1 MVDERFDELL
11 HTLCADYRVHNN
23 LNLEARTNSNIK
35 RGLRND
41 DGTGVMV
48 GCTAVGNVLGYT
60 IEDGERV
67 PMPGRL
73 IYRGYDLSDLV
84 DGYIREQRFGFPEV
98 AYLLLFGH
106 LPDQEQRG
114 LAAPVFS
121 EEAQDLAALDSQVHA
136 VVGNDLA
143 KTLCDIDQFNF
154 AVRLQSGH
162 PFLHGFAGEF
172 A

>member
-60 IEDGERV
+60 ISASAFRRSRTCCSSATC
-67 PMPGRL
+67 P
-73 IYRGYDLSDLV
+73 
-84 DGYIREQRFGFPEV
+84 IRSSTTCSSACCMILRICRRILQR
-98 AYLLLFGH
+98 
-106 LPDQEQRG
+106 
-114 LAAPVFS
+114 
-121 EEAQDLAALDSQVHA
+121 
-136 VVGNDLA
+136 
-143 KTLCDIDQFNF
+143 T
-154 AVRLQSGH
+154 
-162 PFLHGFAGEF
+162 
-172 A
+172 

>member
-84 DGYIREQRFGFPEV
+84 DGYIREQRFGFP
-98 AYLLLFGH
+98 
-106 LPDQEQRG
+106 D
-114 LAAPVFS
+114 
-121 EEAQDLAALDSQVHA
+121 
-136 VVGNDLA
+136 
-143 KTLCDIDQFNF
+143 
-154 AVRLQSGH
+154 
-162 PFLHGFAGEF
+162 
-172 A
+172 

>member
-11 HTLCADYRVHNN
+11 HTLCADYPVHNN

-84 DGYIREQRFGFPEV
+84 DGP
-98 AYLLLFGH
+98 A
-106 LPDQEQRG
+106 D
-114 LAAPVFS
+114 AS
-121 EEAQDLAALDSQVHA
+121 DD
-136 VVGNDLA
+136 
-143 KTLCDIDQFNF
+143 
-154 AVRLQSGH
+154 
-162 PFLHGFAGEF
+162 EF
-172 A
+172 ATSASSASAFRRSRTCCSSATCPIRSSTTCSSACCMILRICRRILQRT

>member
-48 GCTAVGNVLGYT
+48 GCTSVGNVLGYT

-84 DGYIREQRFGFPEV
+84 DGYIREQRFGTCCSSATCPIRSSTTCSS
-98 AYLLLFGH
+98 ACCMILRICRRIL
-106 LPDQEQRG
+106 RR
-114 LAAPVFS
+114 
-121 EEAQDLAALDSQVHA
+121 
-136 VVGNDLA
+136 
-143 KTLCDIDQFNF
+143 T
-154 AVRLQSGH
+154 
-162 PFLHGFAGEF
+162 
-172 A
+172 

>member
-84 DGYIREQRFGFPEV
+84 DGP
-98 AYLLLFGH
+98 A
-106 LPDQEQRG
+106 D
-114 LAAPVFS
+114 AS
-121 EEAQDLAALDSQVHA
+121 DD
-136 VVGNDLA
+136 
-143 KTLCDIDQFNF
+143 
-154 AVRLQSGH
+154 
-162 PFLHGFAGEF
+162 EF
-172 A
+172 ATTAFA

>member
-1 MVDERFDELL
+1 
-11 HTLCADYRVHNN
+11 
-23 LNLEARTNSNIK
+23 
-35 RGLRND
+35 
-41 DGTGVMV
+41 MV

-106 LPDQEQRG
+106 LPIRSSTTCSSACCMILRICRRILQR
-114 LAAPVFS
+114 
-121 EEAQDLAALDSQVHA
+121 
-136 VVGNDLA
+136 
-143 KTLCDIDQFNF
+143 T
-154 AVRLQSGH
+154 
-162 PFLHGFAGEF
+162 
-172 A
+172 